1 MRAQGK
7 VSKERPRTVRRSLP
21 APDLCPATGL
31 PPGPSP
37 ELARL
42 ASVRLDSR
50 PWRGLRLFHSP
61 VRSDMP
67 IPGCVVRRSAAPE
80 FAQSARFVNR
90 VQCQGRFG
98 GSRDRN
104 RPVAMGDMPVGKSER
119 SSQRLG
125 VARTVM
131 LMPGRAARVCGD
143 RHGTGGLTLGSG
155 VLPLSLLPCEP
166 ESSAGRND
174 SIQYRS
180 ESTYRLTRFL
190 QVPRNRSAQFPG
202 GVGSSRPLVSLTSG
216 AGGASSP
223 AMAGVISAGTEAIVA
238 AGFIAW
244 YVCWPAPSTGAA

>member
-50 PWRGLRLFHSP
+50 PWRGLRALSFPGP
-61 VRSDMP
+61 VRHAHP
-67 IPGCVVRRSAAPE
+67 WVRGPAIPAARQSY
-80 FAQSARFVNR
+80 AQSARFVNR

-223 AMAGVISAGTEAIVA
+223 AMAGVISAGTEAMVA
-238 AGFIAW
+238 AGFTDW
-244 YVCWPAPSTGAA
+244 YVCWPAP

>member
-1 MRAQGK
+1 
-7 VSKERPRTVRRSLP
+7 
-21 APDLCPATGL
+21 
-31 PPGPSP
+31 
-37 ELARL
+37 
-42 ASVRLDSR
+42 
-50 PWRGLRLFHSP
+50 
-61 VRSDMP
+61 
-67 IPGCVVRRSAAPE
+67 
-80 FAQSARFVNR
+80 
-90 VQCQGRFG
+90 
-98 GSRDRN
+98 
-104 RPVAMGDMPVGKSER
+104 
-119 SSQRLG
+119 
-125 VARTVM
+125 M

-244 YVCWPAPSTGAA
+244 YVCWPAP